1 MAWFGT
7 RRSHT
12 GTIAVAALG
21 LTACVASV
29 PRAGDALPGVAL
41 TANGKDVVLSWAP
54 DSLIVR
60 GLRPGATVEA
70 VGEYPTSNGR
80 VTGDPVASTR
90 MTAGANQLRFTL
102 ADSLRSVP
110 TGPVCLR
117 LRVDGR
123 TALPLRAAG
132 GVGSSDGFQY
142 AAWSQAV
149 GDSSRRKVL
158 EQEQAALESAARA
171 DKDAL
176 ASFDAWRHQ
185 RGLTAAGDCE
195 SISAASV
202 TERPVSAL
210 DVPQRLP
217 AAQRECTWRFQRT
230 LDSLKFKSTPQF
242 IRAVEDVY
250 RKALAE
256 IQVKGAKPNSSAVI
270 SLKDTLQRIDALE
283 SIVLANLPQVS
294 PPFKPILLRED
305 LAFTSTTDQLL
316 TDYYRTGKSF
326 PIEVV
331 PGVLDA
337 FESCQTDSVSQ
348 FRLSHETWMRE
359 QDPRLRNS
367 RVEAVRGECRARF
380 ADAQRRVDA
389 DAKRGGR
396 REQIAKDLAATSTAV
411 KSLPIGMS
419 LIDKPCSAS

>member
-1 MAWFGT
+1 MEWLGA
-7 RRSHT
+7 RRGHA
-12 GTIAVAALG
+12 GAIAVAALG

-41 TANGKDVVLSWAP
+41 TANGRDVVLSWAP

-60 GLRPGATVEA
+60 GLRPGAVVEA

-102 ADSLRSVP
+102 ADSLRGLP

-132 GVGSSDGFQY
+132 GIGSSDGFQY
-142 AAWSQAV
+142 AAWSQTV
-149 GDSSRRKVL
+149 VDSSRRKVL

-176 ASFDAWRHQ
+176 ASFEAWRRQ
-185 RGLTAAGDCE
+185 RALTAAGDCE
-195 SISAASV
+195 SVSAASA
-202 TERPVSAL
+202 TERPLSAL
-210 DVPQRLP
+210 EVPQRLP
-217 AAQRECTWRFQRT
+217 AAQRECTWRFQET
-230 LDSLKFKSTPQF
+230 LVGLKFTNTPQF
-242 IRAVEDVY
+242 IRAVKDVY
-250 RKALAE
+250 RKTLTE
-256 IQVKGAKPNSSAVI
+256 IQAKGATPNSSTVI
-270 SLKDTLQRIDALE
+270 SLRDTSQRIDTLE
-283 SIVLANLPQVS
+283 SIVLANLSQVA
-294 PPFKPILLRED
+294 PPFRPILLREE
-305 LAFTSTTDQLL
+305 LAFTSTTNQLL
-316 TDYYRTGKSF
+316 TDHYRTGKSF

-331 PGVLDA
+331 PGILDA

-348 FRLSHETWMRE
+348 FRLSNETWMRE
-359 QDPRLRNS
+359 QDPRLKNS

-380 ADAQRRVDA
+380 TDAQRRVDA

-396 REQIAKDLAATSTAV
+396 REQIAKDLAVASTPA
-411 KSLPIGMS
+411 KPLPTGMS
-419 LIDKPCSAS
+419 LIDKPCTAS

>member
-1 MAWFGT
+1 MACFGA
-7 RRSHT
+7 RR
-12 GTIAVAALG
+12 GRVGAIAVAALG

-41 TANGKDVVLSWAP
+41 MANGKDLALSWAP

-60 GLRPGATVEA
+60 GLRPGAIVEA
-70 VGEYPTSNGR
+70 VGEYQTANGR

-90 MTAGANQLRFTL
+90 MTAGASQLRFTL
-102 ADSLRSVP
+102 ADSLRGVP

-132 GVGSSDGFQY
+132 GAGSSDGFQY

-149 GDSSRRKVL
+149 VDSSRRKAL
-158 EQEQAALESAARA
+158 EQEQAALESATRV

-176 ASFDAWRHQ
+176 ASFDAWRRQ
-185 RGLTAAGDCE
+185 RALTTAGDCE
-195 SISAASV
+195 SLSAASAA
-202 TERPVSAL
+202 ERPASAL
-210 DVPQRLP
+210 DVPRRLP
-217 AAQRECTWRFQRT
+217 AAQRECTWRLQET
-230 LDSLKFKSTPQF
+230 LVALKFANTPQF

-250 RKALAE
+250 RKTLTE
-256 IQVKGAKPNSSAVI
+256 IQAKGAKPNSSAVI
-270 SLKDTLQRIDALE
+270 SLRDTLQRIDTLE
-283 SIVLANLPQVS
+283 TIVLANLPQVA
-294 PPFKPILLRED
+294 PPFRPILLSD
-305 LAFTSTTDQLL
+305 NLATTSTTDQLL
-316 TDYYRTGKSF
+316 KDYVRTGKNF

-331 PGVLDA
+331 PGILDA

-359 QDPRLRNS
+359 QDPRLKNS

-380 ADAQRRVDA
+380 TDAQRRVDA

-396 REQIAKDLAATSTAV
+396 REQIAKDLAVASTPA
-411 KSLPIGMS
+411 KPLPTGMS
-419 LIDKPCSAS
+419 LIDKPCTAS